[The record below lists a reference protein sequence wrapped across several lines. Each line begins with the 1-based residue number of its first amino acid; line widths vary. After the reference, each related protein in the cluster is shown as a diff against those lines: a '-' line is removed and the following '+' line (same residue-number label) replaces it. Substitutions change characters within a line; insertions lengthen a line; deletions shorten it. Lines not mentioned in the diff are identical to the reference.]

1 MIKRS
6 NMRLSA
12 ATLVIVL
19 TTALLAQTQQQPKHD
34 SSMSQTQMDEMMKR
48 GNKVMGFDQMKT
60 THHFLL
66 RENGGL
72 IQIQANDGKD
82 NESRDEI
89 RRHLRHIASMFGEG
103 NFNAPMLIH
112 DQTPP
117 GTETMKRLKAEIGYE
132 FKELERG
139 AVIRISTRNAEALAA
154 IHEFLVFQINE
165 HKTGDPLEV
174 PRG

>member
-6 NMRLSA
+6 NRRLSA

-19 TTALLAQTQQQPKHD
+19 TTALLAQTQPQPEHN
-34 SSMSQTQMDEMMKR
+34 SSMSPTQMDEMMKR

-66 RENGGL
+66 RVDGGL
-72 IQIQANDGKD
+72 IQIQANND
-82 NESRDEI
+82 NDKESRDQI
-89 RRHLRHIASMFGEG
+89 RQHLRHIATMFGDG

-117 GTETMKRLKAEIGYE
+117 GIETMKTLKAEIGYE
-132 FKELERG
+132 FKELEGG
-139 AVIRISTRNAEALAA
+139 ASIRISTRNAEALDA
-154 IHEFLVFQINE
+154 IHQFLVFHIKE

-174 PRG
+174 PKG